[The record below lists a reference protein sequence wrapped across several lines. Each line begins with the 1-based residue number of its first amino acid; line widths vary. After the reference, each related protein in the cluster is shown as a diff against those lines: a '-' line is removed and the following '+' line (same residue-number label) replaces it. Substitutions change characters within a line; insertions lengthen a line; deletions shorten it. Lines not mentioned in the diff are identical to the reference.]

1 MFDSYICEITC
12 EEFYSE
18 DFETL
23 WAEIAEEEEE
33 A

>member
-12 EEFYSE
+12 EELYFE
-18 DFETL
+18 DTESL
-23 WAEIAEEEEE
+23 WAEVMTEEE

>member
-1 MFDSYICEITC
+1 MFDSYICEVTC

-18 DFETL
+18 DTESL
-23 WAEIAEEEEE
+23 WAEAMEEE

>member
-18 DFETL
+18 NWNDLMEEL
-23 WAEIAEEEEE
+23 AEEEE

>member
-1 MFDSYICEITC
+1 MLDSYICEITC

-18 DFETL
+18 DIESL
-23 WAEIAEEEEE
+23 WAEVMKEEE

>member
-1 MFDSYICEITC
+1 MFDSYICEVAC

-18 DFETL
+18 DTESL
-23 WAEIAEEEEE
+23 WAEVMEEE